1 MHFYKALCMCFHLTL
16 LPPSW
21 APPPS
26 FTLLGPSPSWAPPP
40 PLVKVGQLLT
50 AAEMQ
55 LTSAQPIAQT
65 LPRLRL
71 QAAKHEELQTS
82 MAPIVQHLKDIQ
94 QSVKDL
100 KDGGC
105 DLSPDLMN
113 LVKRFE
119 KRWMDVSRYAH
130 NRSVR
135 LNESL
140 SKFGSVPV
148 RDGGELGMLDV
159 RKGGTATGICCIGL
173 LKTHALALWLVI
185 VSSPSHTHLHIH
197 THTHTHTHT

>member
-1 MHFYKALCMCFHLTL
+1 MHFYKSICMCLRLTL
-16 LPPSW
+16 PLPSW
-21 APPPS
+21 APPFPLHS
-26 FTLLGPSPSWAPPP
+26 WAPPLPLMGPSPSWAPPLLLMGPAP

-82 MAPIVQHLKDIQ
+82 MAPIVQHLKDVQ

-105 DLSPDLMN
+105 DLSPDLTN

-140 SKFGSVPV
+140 SKFGSAPV
-148 RDGGELGMLDV
+148 RDGGELGMLEGAV
-159 RKGGTATGICCIGL
+159 QQVL
-173 LKTHALALWLVI
+173 LHWCAEEACFWLVI
-185 VSSPSHTHLHIH
+185 VS
-197 THTHTHTHT
+197 